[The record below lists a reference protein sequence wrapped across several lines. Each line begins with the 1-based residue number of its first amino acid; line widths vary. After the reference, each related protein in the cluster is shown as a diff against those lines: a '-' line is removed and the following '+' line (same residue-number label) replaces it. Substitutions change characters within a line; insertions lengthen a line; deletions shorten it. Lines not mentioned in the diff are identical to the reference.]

1 MRNRRLLALL
11 LAALLLAT
19 SCATT
24 GETNE
29 TTADTS
35 VPDETTETVES
46 ETQIADSLPDMDL
59 AGYTYRMSINGN
71 DERRAQTFVEELIG
85 ETINDAV
92 YNQRITVEERFN
104 AKIVMA
110 ELIDTADS
118 LTSHKNSIVAGDDAF
133 DLLQGHDISMA
144 QMSLEGLF
152 YDLYTLPYLDFTK
165 PWWPAATTESMTVAG
180 QMYMMFNNI
189 SCHNLSATRVMFF
202 NKDMMK
208 SLGLEYPYD
217 MVYEGTWTMDTMLTM
232 VDAAYVDTNGNGEK
246 DIDDQVGFISPNNF
260 YAVMEPFQV
269 EPYQRDEEG
278 KLYYKFDLEKMMK
291 LTEKYYALLFGKG
304 GFMKQNVDNDIYNMF
319 TEGKGLFMY
328 TGFSN
333 AITQFSYGDVV
344 FGLLP
349 MPKLDEEQDGYYGG
363 ATDRPL
369 AIPITASS
377 HLDETSLLTEALN
390 VEGYRQVFP
399 AYYETAM
406 KTRYA
411 DQTDDA
417 VMMELIHD
425 NVIISFTY
433 LFGNYQSAYNI
444 MFEDLFAKSSTPGT
458 DVASWA
464 AKKEKSQTEHVA
476 KLQKFFDENV
486 K

>member
-35 VPDETTETVES
+35 VSDETTETVES

-71 DERRAQTFVEELIG
+71 DERRAQTFVEELTG

-165 PWWPAATTESMTVAG
+165 PW
-180 QMYMMFNNI
+180 
-189 SCHNLSATRVMFF
+189 
-202 NKDMMK
+202 
-208 SLGLEYPYD
+208 
-217 MVYEGTWTMDTMLTM
+217 
-232 VDAAYVDTNGNGEK
+232 
-246 DIDDQVGFISPNNF
+246 
-260 YAVMEPFQV
+260 
-269 EPYQRDEEG
+269 
-278 KLYYKFDLEKMMK
+278 
-291 LTEKYYALLFGKG
+291 
-304 GFMKQNVDNDIYNMF
+304 
-319 TEGKGLFMY
+319 
-328 TGFSN
+328 
-333 AITQFSYGDVV
+333 
-344 FGLLP
+344 
-349 MPKLDEEQDGYYGG
+349 
-363 ATDRPL
+363 
-369 AIPITASS
+369 
-377 HLDETSLLTEALN
+377 
-390 VEGYRQVFP
+390 
-399 AYYETAM
+399 
-406 KTRYA
+406 
-411 DQTDDA
+411 
-417 VMMELIHD
+417 
-425 NVIISFTY
+425 
-433 LFGNYQSAYNI
+433 
-444 MFEDLFAKSSTPGT
+444 
-458 DVASWA
+458 
-464 AKKEKSQTEHVA
+464 
-476 KLQKFFDENV
+476 
-486 K
+486 

>member
-19 SCATT
+19 SCAT

-35 VPDETTETVES
+35 VPDETTETIES

-71 DERRAQTFVEELIG
+71 DERRAQTFVEELTG

-246 DIDDQVGFISPNNF
+246 DIDDQVSFISP
-260 YAVMEPFQV
+260 
-269 EPYQRDEEG
+269 
-278 KLYYKFDLEKMMK
+278 
-291 LTEKYYALLFGKG
+291 T
-304 GFMKQNVDNDIYNMF
+304 
-319 TEGKGLFMY
+319 T
-328 TGFSN
+328 S
-333 AITQFSYGDVV
+333 
-344 FGLLP
+344 
-349 MPKLDEEQDGYYGG
+349 MPLWSRSRWSHTSETRKESC
-363 ATDRPL
+363 T
-369 AIPITASS
+369 TSS
-377 HLDETSLLTEALN
+377 
-390 VEGYRQVFP
+390 
-399 AYYETAM
+399 
-406 KTRYA
+406 
-411 DQTDDA
+411 
-417 VMMELIHD
+417 I
-425 NVIISFTY
+425 
-433 LFGNYQSAYNI
+433 
-444 MFEDLFAKSSTPGT
+444 
-458 DVASWA
+458 W
-464 AKKEKSQTEHVA
+464 KK
-476 KLQKFFDENV
+476 
-486 K
+486 